1 MSGFRGAVSFLTRVP
16 VADGDAPVLRRSI
29 PWFPVVGA
37 LVGLG
42 AAGVYAAARVVVAPS
57 VAAAL
62 SVGASAIAT
71 GALHEDGLAD
81 TADALG
87 GGSSPEERV
96 RILKDPRHGTFG
108 VLAIVLSVVVRIA
121 SVASMSGW
129 IALAF
134 LPAAHSLSRTAAVS
148 ALGWAPRAT
157 KEGSAAAFAD
167 HVTRRS
173 AFAASALAV
182 AIGFAFVGL
191 AGVPAAVLAA
201 LGAIVVA
208 SLGIRMVGGVTGDL
222 LGAIEQVGETAILVL
237 GAAAAHAAWRGA
249 PWWP

>member
-1 MSGFRGAVSFLTRVP
+1 VSGFRGAVSFLTRVP

-81 TADALG
+81 TVDALG
-87 GGSSPEERV
+87 GGV
-96 RILKDPRHGTFG
+96 R
-108 VLAIVLSVVVRIA
+108 
-121 SVASMSGW
+121 
-129 IALAF
+129 
-134 LPAAHSLSRTAAVS
+134 PAT
-148 ALGWAPRAT
+148 G
-157 KEGSAAAFAD
+157 EGSAAAFGV
-167 HVTRRS
+167 HVSKRS
-173 AFAASALAV
+173 GIAVSSLAV
-182 AIGFAFVGL
+182 AIGFVSLGFAV
-191 AGVPAAVLAA
+191 VPVVLFAA
-201 LGAIVVA
+201 LGAVVVA
-208 SLGIRMVGGVTGDL
+208 WLGVRTVGGVTGDL
-222 LGAIEQVGETAILVL
+222 LGAIEQVTEISILLL
-237 GAAAAHAAWRGA
+237 GAAAAHASWRGA